1 MGYAAR
7 AKERRGNPTPNPL
20 MMRYIT
26 QDAFK
31 DAVRRGQQFRATY
44 SDRAYV
50 MDKHGTLR
58 RLPPSVERGGGSK
71 SLQPGRPETVP
82 RVHARAVSK

>member
-7 AKERRGNPTPNPL
+7 ARERRGNSTPNPL
-20 MMRYIT
+20 MERYIT
-26 QDAFK
+26 WDAFNE
-31 DAVRRGQQFRATY
+31 AVRRGQQFRATY

-58 RLPPSVERGGGSK
+58 RLPPSVGGGGSK

-82 RVHARAVSK
+82 RERARAVSK